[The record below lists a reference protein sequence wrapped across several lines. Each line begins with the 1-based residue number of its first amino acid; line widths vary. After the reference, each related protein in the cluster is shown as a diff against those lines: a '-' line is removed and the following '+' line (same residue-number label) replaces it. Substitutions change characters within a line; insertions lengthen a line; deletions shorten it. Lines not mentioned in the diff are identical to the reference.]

1 MQQISHGFSHIE
13 TAINDS
19 RESLLRDVRPLV
31 ATTSEAAH
39 TSNLRLLAGQQDL
52 SQNLQRMEHNFASV
66 LQNGEAGLATRFQ
79 QQLTEHQAAT
89 RTLVQSV
96 YDRNDDMRTQIQL
109 LVCFLSCYDRR
120 SLD

>member
-1 MQQISHGFSHIE
+1 MSHGFPHIE

-31 ATTSEAAH
+31 AATGEAAH

-52 SQNLQRMEHNFASV
+52 SQNLHRMEHNFASV
-66 LQNGEAGLATRFQ
+66 LQDDKSGLATRFQ

-89 RTLVQSV
+89 RTLFQSV
-96 YDRNDDMRTQIQL
+96 YDRNDDMRAQMQL
-109 LVCFLSCYDRR
+109 LVCVLVYHDRR
-120 SLD
+120 SAD